1 MSDANDHKTYR
12 TGLAITAVVI
22 SVLALSLGDAIIKA
36 AGYSLPLWQMYILRS
51 GLALPVLMGIYL
63 LRDKKPRLSILWI
76 SLRSALLVLMWLCY
90 YSALPAMPLSLAAA
104 AYYTAPIFIIILSA
118 IIYKKR
124 PSIGASTSII
134 LGFGGVML
142 ILRPD
147 ATEFPIVTLL
157 PVLAAILYA
166 MAMMLTSVKCRHE
179 DPITLVIALNIAFI
193 ICGSALGIGS
203 GAPDSFLFGSWVPL
217 DWKLIGILAVLS
229 CAIVV
234 GGVGAAVAYQHGP
247 PTTAAA
253 FDYSYLVF
261 SLIWGVVFFSESP
274 SWISLIG
281 IGLIFIAG
289 LLALYS
295 SSKSTS

>member
-1 MSDANDHKTYR
+1 MPDATDHKTYR
-12 TGLAITAVVI
+12 TGLAITAVVM
-22 SVLALSLGDAIIKA
+22 SVLALSLGDAVIKA
-36 AGYSLPLWQMYILRS
+36 TGYSLPLWQMYVLRS
-51 GLALPVLMGIYL
+51 GLALPVLVVIYL
-63 LRDKKPRLSILWI
+63 LREKKPLLSILWI

>member
-1 MSDANDHKTYR
+1 MPDATDHKTYR
-12 TGLAITAVVI
+12 TGLAITAVVM
-22 SVLALSLGDAIIKA
+22 SVLALSLGDAVIKA
-36 AGYSLPLWQMYILRS
+36 TGYSLPLWQMYVLRS
-51 GLALPVLMGIYL
+51 GLALPVLVVIYL
-63 LRDKKPRLSILWI
+63 LREKKPLLSILWI

-104 AYYTAPIFIIILSA
+104 AYYTAPVFIIILSA
-118 IIYKKR
+118 IINKKC
-124 PSIGASTSII
+124 PSVGAFASIV
-134 LGFGGVML
+134 LGFGGVVL

-147 ATEFPIVTLL
+147 ATAFPIVTLL
-157 PVLAAILYA
+157 PVLAAVLYA
-166 MAMMLTSVKCRHE
+166 MAMLLTSVKCKQE

-193 ICGSALGIGS
+193 VCGLALGIGS
-203 GAPDSFLFGSWVPL
+203 GDPDSFLFGSWVPV

-229 CAIVV
+229 CAIVA

-247 PTTAAA
+247 PTTIAA
-253 FDYSYLVF
+253 FDYSYLIF
-261 SLIWGVVFFSESP
+261 GLIWGIVFFSESP
-274 SWISLIG
+274 SWISIIG